1 MNDRYLRW
9 GRGLWVVVA
18 ALSALV
24 LLASLLPRVWQ
35 LTTVSPS
42 AAVVTGQLRP
52 VDAAALAALGMTP
65 SVYGLVVTVLEE
77 IIAWCF
83 WLVGVVIFWR
93 AARDW
98 MSLLFALALVTLG
111 MIISPLTTALV
122 HLYPIWNL
130 PVIVVHA
137 VGLASL
143 VIAFLVFPDGH
154 FVPRW
159 TRWLAVVWLG
169 YVIASLFWPDLRFIS
184 STVWETPIQA
194 LGIVWA
200 LVWLSIAVI
209 VQVYRYRVI
218 STPAQRQQTKW
229 VIYGVVVGF
238 TSAVLTAVPTL
249 LLPLTSLPLTTL
261 LAARLVTIAVILL
274 GLGFMAVAFA
284 FAILKYRLWDIDVII
299 RRTLVYALL
308 TVLLTLVYFSSVV
321 VLQAVFGRL
330 TGARSPLAIVASTLL
345 IAGLFVPLRQRIQSA
360 IDRRFFRQ
368 KYDVQQVLARF
379 GTTARDETDLDTLT
393 RTLLDVVGETMQ
405 PTRAS
410 VWLLPQPGQP
420 FAPSPAQERTEGA

>member
-345 IAGLFVPLRQRIQSA
+345 IAGLFVPLRQRIQRA

-420 FAPSPAQERTEGA
+420 FALSPAQERTEGA